1 MPLTTYSAEEL
12 ASIGKGAVRGLVPA
26 ADTAEG
32 SDYDLS
38 ARMVAAVAEGA
49 QKQAQHVV
57 EQIFPKTSDAES
69 LLRHADRFAT
79 GKLPAAKATGLLQ
92 LAATSGTATQAS
104 GSAVTHADGTAY
116 TTTAAVAMAL
126 PAWTGKTVVGG
137 SGRDR
142 IIVSPNITSM
152 VELELVTINGE
163 VRAIKALLPDISA
176 IELYEPLSATPSGG
190 NAITATRGA
199 VAPIEADEDG
209 ATGNKAQGDTLTL
222 SSPAAGVTAA
232 CRVIELAGAGDEET
246 DAQLAQRISDYEAG
260 ISVAGNPEHVRQI
273 ARATKGYR
281 FEDCIVFPGFRGIG
295 SMDAFLMGVAGARQ
309 VSANAVAA
317 AQAALEA
324 VLPYHCDVLASALI
338 YRATE
343 DDVDITITTVPGYE
357 RDWIPPTSAGLTIA
371 AGSTLLVVE
380 VTGLTAGMI
389 ELGDRVLLTLKLG
402 ALWQTHQREVTGVDL
417 VAGNVTLKTPLPI
430 APVVGDPAMLPGGPL
445 FETAYAAIVTLFESL
460 GPSAKLSGG
469 GDVLGFERHPLPAVA
484 WDDTLRGFSIG
495 ESIMT
500 LTGALNL
507 VITTPTADSQPNP
520 QETIRRGKILI
531 RFAEP

>member
-12 ASIGKGAVRGLVPA
+12 ASVGKGAIRGLLPEA
-26 ADTAEG
+26 SIAKGD
-32 SDYDLS
+32 DYDLS

-57 EQIFPKTSDAES
+57 EQIFPKTSDSES

-92 LAATSGTATQAS
+92 IAATSGTSTQGS

-163 VRAIKALLPDISA
+163 VRAIRALLADISA
-176 IELYEPLSATPSGG
+176 IELYEPLSATPSDG

-199 VAPIEADEDG
+199 VAPIEADETG

-222 SSPAAGVTAA
+222 TTPAAGVTAA
-232 CRVIELAGAGDEET
+232 CRVIELAGGGDEET

-260 ISVAGNPEHVRQI
+260 IAVAGNPEHVRQL
-273 ARATKGYR
+273 ARATEGFR
-281 FEDCIVFPGFRGIG
+281 FDDCVVFPGFRGIG
-295 SMDAFLMGVAGARQ
+295 SVDAFLIGVPGARQ

-317 AQAALEA
+317 AQAALDA
-324 VLPYHCDVLASALI
+324 ILPYHCDTLATALI
-338 YRATE
+338 YRASE
-343 DDVDITITTVPGYE
+343 DDIDVTITTIPGYE
-357 RDWIPPTSAGLTIA
+357 RDWVSAGLAIA
-371 AGSTLLVVE
+371 GGSTVLVVE
-380 VTGLTAGMI
+380 VTGLVAGLI
-389 ELGDRVLLTLKLG
+389 ELGDRVLFTLKLG
-402 ALWQTHQREVTGVDL
+402 SLWQTYQRTVTGVD
-417 VAGNVTLKTPLPI
+417 VAGGNITLNSPLPV
-430 APVVGDPAMLPGGPL
+430 APIVGDPNMLPGGPL
-445 FETAYAAIVTLFESL
+445 FDVVYSALVTLFESL

-469 GDVLGFERHPLPAVA
+469 GDVLGYERHPQPAVA
-484 WDDTLRGFSIG
+484 WDDTLRRASVF
-495 ESIMT
+495 ESIQT
-500 LTGALNL
+500 ITGVLNT
-507 VITTPTADSQPNP
+507 VVTTPAADSQPNP